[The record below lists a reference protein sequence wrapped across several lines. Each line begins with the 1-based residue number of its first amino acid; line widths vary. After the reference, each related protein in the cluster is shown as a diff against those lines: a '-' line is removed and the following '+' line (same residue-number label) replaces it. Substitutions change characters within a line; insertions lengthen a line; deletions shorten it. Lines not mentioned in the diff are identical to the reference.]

1 MSQERKVAR
10 RQRAIDC
17 CAGFFFGAAVS
28 NFITIFVFM
37 VNT

>member
-1 MSQERKVAR
+1 MSQERKAAR

-17 CAGFFFGAAVS
+17 CAGFFFGAALT

-37 VNT
+37 VKT